1 MSKARKFLEDVEV
14 GDREWESPD
23 SERTWDIYLKG
34 EKIKRFKASMK
45 LSPERIK
52 EILIKK
58 YNFNPDIE
66 LKVFVEK
73 PILTR

>member
-1 MSKARKFLEDVEV
+1 MSKANQFLENVE
-14 GDREWESPD
+14 DWEWD
-23 SERTWDIYLKG
+23 ALDNERTWDIYLKG

-45 LSPERIK
+45 LPPDRVK
-52 EILIKK
+52 DILIKK
-58 YNFNPDIE
+58 YKFSPDIE

>member
-1 MSKARKFLEDVEV
+1 VSKASQFLESVENW
-14 GDREWESPD
+14 EWDSPD
-23 SERTWDIYLKG
+23 NNRTWEIYLKG

-45 LSPERIK
+45 LPPDRVK

-58 YNFNPDIE
+58 YNFSPDIE

-73 PILTR
+73 RIITR